1 MDEEIK
7 ENYIKS
13 DALNIIWNF
22 LKLHYLRK
30 TFKNESK
37 ITRIFINLNLK
48 YITKQF
54 KINRLLFYV

>member
-13 DALNIIWNF
+13 HALNKIWNF
-22 LKLHYLRK
+22 LKLHLRK
-30 TFKNESK
+30 TFMKESK